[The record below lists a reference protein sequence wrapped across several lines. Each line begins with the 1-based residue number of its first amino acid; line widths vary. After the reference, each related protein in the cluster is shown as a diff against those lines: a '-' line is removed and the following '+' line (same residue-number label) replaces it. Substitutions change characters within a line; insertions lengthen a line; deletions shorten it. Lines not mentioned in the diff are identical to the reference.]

1 MTPTRAK
8 IHRAA
13 PLLLVLP
20 ALLAGCGTTR
30 DPSPELRRAEAA
42 LGRARQA
49 EAATHAPS
57 QLQRASARMDAAR
70 LAAADR
76 KPDDALKLAVQAEVD
91 ADLALAASRKARA
104 QAAVEAMQRE
114 NAALQS
120 RLGEEGDSP

>member
-13 PLLLVLP
+13 PLLLLLP
-20 ALLAGCGTTR
+20 ALLASCGTTR
-30 DPSPELRRAEAA
+30 DPTPELQRAEAA

-49 EAATHAPS
+49 KAATHAPS
-57 QLQRASARMDAAR
+57 QLQRANARMEAAK

-76 KPDDALKLAVQAEVD
+76 KPDDALKLAAQAEVD

-104 QAAVEAMQRE
+104 QAAVKKMERE

-120 RLGEEGDSP
+120 RLGDEDETR